1 MIVLEGLAKELER
14 HGWAGITVAKCD
26 FVLPGTCYVMNGVV
40 NVSSVDYEAVVRAL
54 YSKQTQSEL
63 PALHALQKPVKSIRH
78 IRLED

>member
-14 HGWAGITVAKCD
+14 YGWAGITVAKCD
-26 FVLPGTCYVMNGVV
+26 FVLPGTCYVIDGVV

-63 PALHALQKPVKSIRH
+63 PALQKPVKSIRH